1 MLFAL
6 LLLLLAGMV
15 TVGLQIIKHNRSIW
29 GRTDR
34 INSKILSKVRKVRV
48 YLPASYEAST
58 PNKQLYP
65 VIYLLDGDVHCASV
79 VAMLKQPGDVNHH
92 AAHTKLIVVAVKS
105 SDRARDFTQTRSL
118 IGPEGNKLPG
128 LINSGGSEKFIAFI
142 EKELVPYIESV
153 YPASQ
158 HKAIIGHS
166 LGGLAVMNI
175 LIHQTKLFNAYVAI
189 DPSMWWDNRKVLH
202 EAQEQFKNKN
212 FSGTSLFLGIANTMP
227 AGMDIEQAM
236 DDTTGS
242 TNHVRSILE
251 LISILKSNP
260 ATGLSWQHK
269 YYPDKDHGSVALP
282 GIYDA
287 LGFLFD
293 NKANDDAVNSPF
305 VKNE

>member
-15 TVGLQIIKHNRSIW
+15 TVGVQIIKHNRSIW

-34 INSKILSKVRKVRV
+34 INSKILSTVRKVRV

-65 VIYLLDGDVHCASV
+65 VIYLLDGDAHCASV
-79 VAMLKQPGDVNHH
+79 VAMLKQPGELNHH
-92 AAHTKLIVVAVKS
+92 GANTELIVVAVKS
-105 SDRARDFTQTRSL
+105 SDRARDFTPTRSL

-158 HKAIIGHS
+158 RKAIIGHS
-166 LGGLAVMNI
+166 LSGLVVMNI
-175 LIHQTKLFNAYVAI
+175 LITQTKLFNAYVAI
-189 DPSMWWDNRKVLH
+189 DPSMWWDNKKILNK
-202 EAQEQFKNKN
+202 AAAKFKDGD
-212 FSGTSLFLGIANTMP
+212 FTGTSLFLGVANTMP
-227 AGMDIEQAM
+227 AGMDVKQAKN
-236 DDTTGS
+236 DTTGS

-251 LISILKSNP
+251 LISILESNP
-260 ATGLSWQHK
+260 GNGLHWLHK
-269 YYPDKDHGSVALP
+269 YYADKDHGSVALP

-287 LGFLFD
+287 LRFLC
-293 NKANDDAVNSPF
+293 DDGAINAAGTSPF
-305 VKNE
+305 VKNQ